1 MLGRRR
7 RQRRRRQAL
16 EALGGATAELLRT
29 GITTVCPAAV
39 LLACKQHREA
49 GASRG
54 GATAGAQ
61 GWRDRLFGGIHDAV
75 LTVVASLVV
84 HRCRLQGAPA
94 RSLLHA
100 WAVLQVKQMGS
111 NATKA

>member
-7 RQRRRRQAL
+7 RQRRQAL
-16 EALGGATAELLRT
+16 EALGGAAAELLRT
-29 GITTVCPAAV
+29 GVATVCPAAV
-39 LLACKQHREA
+39 LLACKQRREA

-54 GATAGAQ
+54 GATAGEM
-61 GWRDRLFGGIHDAV
+61 GRRCCLFGGVRDAV
-75 LTVVASLVV
+75 LTVVSSLVV

-100 WAVLQVKQMGS
+100 WAVLQVTQMGG